1 MMDIT
6 FLEGQDGEV
15 VVMELA
21 AVTPRVTVSSHM
33 YLRDRTAGIKYQ
45 RLTLQWCNWND
56 GDVQYI
62 ELETVLNRD
71 ALSTI
76 AVYFFTPQNQFISSP
91 VGYESFVRGGIV
103 VLDQLIARQHVAQ
116 V

>member
-1 MMDIT
+1 VPRLRPFGAAAAVLQIPDINKGMFSHRYQTAMSLLMMDIT

-45 RLTLQWCNWND
+45 RLTP
-56 GDVQYI
+56 
-62 ELETVLNRD
+62 E
-71 ALSTI
+71 
-76 AVYFFTPQNQFISSP
+76 
-91 VGYESFVRGGIV
+91 
-103 VLDQLIARQHVAQ
+103 
-116 V
+116 